1 MANDIVLET
10 RGLVK
15 KFGDAVIL
23 NGIDFTLHD
32 KEVAVILG
40 PSGCGKSTFL
50 RCLIGLEPIQ
60 VGSILLK
67 GKPLEFGSTLRS
79 GIGMVFQSYDLFPHL
94 TVLENILLAPLHVAK
109 RSRED
114 ALAQAETLLK
124 RVKLWDKRDFYPRQ
138 LSGGQKQRAAI
149 VRALSMN
156 PSVML
161 FDEVTASL
169 DPEMVRE
176 VLDVIVELADS
187 GLSMV
192 IVTHEM
198 EFARAVADRIVF
210 LENGH
215 VVEENSPEA
224 FFTTPKTKRAA
235 EFLKT
240 FTYTR
245 HKRSDDAAETKQLH
259 QNIRGRHGP
268 PAPCTSLDL
277 IKCRCIS
284 GGNSMSI
291 IQNFTK
297 KIAAVAVAAA
307 ALSAATAAVEAR
319 PLDVIKQSGE
329 VVIGVFSDKAP
340 FGYVDSQGKYAG
352 YDVYFGD
359 RLAKD
364 LGVKV
369 KYISVDPASRVEFLV
384 TGKVDIILANFTVT
398 KDRAEKV
405 DFALPYM
412 KVALGVVSPE
422 SAVITDVKQLD
433 GKTLIIAKGT
443 TAEPYFEKN
452 HPKVKLQKYDQYTDA
467 YNALLD
473 GRGDAFSTDN
483 TEVLAWALVHKGFKV
498 GIPSLGDL
506 DTIAPAVQKGN
517 KGLLDWINQEI
528 VNLGKENFFHQDYAA
543 TLAPVYGKTSNP
555 DDLVVEGGKL

>member
-1 MANDIVLET
+1 
-10 RGLVK
+10 
-15 KFGDAVIL
+15 
-23 NGIDFTLHD
+23 
-32 KEVAVILG
+32 
-40 PSGCGKSTFL
+40 
-50 RCLIGLEPIQ
+50 
-60 VGSILLK
+60 
-67 GKPLEFGSTLRS
+67 
-79 GIGMVFQSYDLFPHL
+79 
-94 TVLENILLAPLHVAK
+94 
-109 RSRED
+109 
-114 ALAQAETLLK
+114 
-124 RVKLWDKRDFYPRQ
+124 
-138 LSGGQKQRAAI
+138 
-149 VRALSMN
+149 
-156 PSVML
+156 
-161 FDEVTASL
+161 
-169 DPEMVRE
+169 
-176 VLDVIVELADS
+176 
-187 GLSMV
+187 
-192 IVTHEM
+192 
-198 EFARAVADRIVF
+198 
-210 LENGH
+210 
-215 VVEENSPEA
+215 
-224 FFTTPKTKRAA
+224 
-235 EFLKT
+235 
-240 FTYTR
+240 
-245 HKRSDDAAETKQLH
+245 
-259 QNIRGRHGP
+259 
-268 PAPCTSLDL
+268 
-277 IKCRCIS
+277 
-284 GGNSMSI
+284 MSI

-384 TGKVDIILANFTVT
+384 TDKVDIILANFTVT

-517 KGLLDWINQEI
+517 KGLLD
-528 VNLGKENFFHQDYAA
+528 
-543 TLAPVYGKTSNP
+543 
-555 DDLVVEGGKL
+555 